1 MTSGFSASHAS
12 LIAASSSNL
21 QSLHAKKKARMA
33 HSASSLLI
41 NVNDLLSLQ
50 GVEKQ
55 RVEFKKAWHS
65 RKEGGTYWQ
74 VIHTICAFAND
85 FYNDNG
91 GYIIIGVEEKENWED
106 QGDDRQIILPPLG
119 VPRKDLDRIQKEIL
133 GACRAY
139 IKPEYFPI
147 LSPEIVESQPGENRK
162 LVLVIWAM
170 ASDNRPHTCKE
181 SEKGENI
188 YYIRRGTETKKASP
202 GEIEQLLYLKNKIP
216 FDDRRA
222 IDNSGKRIYQIFQLL
237 GNGSIEIWQYLP
249 KVLFM
254 LPSSA
259 EFLSRVKNTREN
271 LTETFLAPKPN
282 FR

>member
-1 MTSGFSASHAS
+1 
-12 LIAASSSNL
+12 
-21 QSLHAKKKARMA
+21 MA

-55 RVEFKKAWHS
+55 RVEFKKAWHG

-74 VIHTICAFAND
+74 VIRTICAFAND

-106 QGDDRQIILPPLG
+106 QEDDRQIILPPLG
-119 VPRKDLDRIQKEIL
+119 VPAKDLDRIQKEIL
-133 GACRAY
+133 GACRAN
-139 IKPEYFPI
+139 IKPEYLPI
-147 LSPEIVESQPGENRK
+147 LSPEVVECPGEKRK
-162 LVLVIWAM
+162 HVLVLWAM

-181 SEKGENI
+181 SEKGENR

-202 GEIEQLLYLKNKIP
+202 EEIEQLLYLKNKIP

-222 IDNSGKRIYQIFQLL
+222 IDNSGKKIYQTFQLL
-237 GNGSIEIWQYLP
+237 GSLGSSSIETWQHLS
-249 KVLFM
+249 KALFV
-254 LPSSA
+254 
-259 EFLSRVKNTREN
+259 FLVR
-271 LTETFLAPKPN
+271 LN
-282 FR
+282 F

>member
-1 MTSGFSASHAS
+1 M
-12 LIAASSSNL
+12 
-21 QSLHAKKKARMA
+21 AR
-33 HSASSLLI
+33 SASSLLI

-74 VIHTICAFAND
+74 IVRTICAFAND

-106 QGDDRQIILPPLG
+106 EGDDRQIILPPVG
-119 VPRKDLDRIQKEIL
+119 VPGKDLDRIHKEIM
-133 GACRAY
+133 GACRAN

-147 LSPEIVESQPGENRK
+147 LSPEVVESPGEGRK
-162 LVLVIWAM
+162 HVLVLWAM

-181 SEKGENI
+181 SEKGEYR
-188 YYIRRGTETKKASP
+188 YYIRRGTETKKATP
-202 GEIEQLLYLKNKIP
+202 GEIEELLYLKNKIP

-222 IDNSGKRIYQIFQLL
+222 MDNSGKRIYQTVDLL
-237 GNGSIEIWQYLP
+237 GNDSIETWQHLG
-249 KVLFM
+249 
-254 LPSSA
+254 
-259 EFLSRVKNTREN
+259 
-271 LTETFLAPKPN
+271 
-282 FR
+282 

>member
-1 MTSGFSASHAS
+1 
-12 LIAASSSNL
+12 
-21 QSLHAKKKARMA
+21 MA

-65 RKEGGTYWQ
+65 KREGGTYWQ

-91 GYIIIGVEEKENWED
+91 GYIIIGVEEKEDWENQD
-106 QGDDRQIILPPLG
+106 ARQITLPPLG
-119 VPRKDLDRIQKEIL
+119 VPEKDLDRIQKEIL
-133 GACRAY
+133 GACRAN
-139 IKPEYFPI
+139 IKPEYSPI
-147 LSPEIVESQPGENRK
+147 LSPEVVQSPGENRK

-181 SEKGENI
+181 SEKGENL
-188 YYIRRGTETKKASP
+188 YYIRRGTETKKATP
-202 GEIEQLLYLKNKIP
+202 GEIEHLLYLKSKIP

-222 IDNSGKRIYQIFQLL
+222 MDNSGERI
-237 GNGSIEIWQYLP
+237 
-249 KVLFM
+249 
-254 LPSSA
+254 
-259 EFLSRVKNTREN
+259 
-271 LTETFLAPKPN
+271 
-282 FR
+282 